1 MRLSLTF
8 TFFVRSDWRANL
20 KGNKILPVSVSLFPV
35 SLLWFFPVFLFIST
49 VFRGQLQAQ
58 AASSGI
64 SFEKRVYNFGE
75 IMEKDGKVSHTFI
88 FKNTGG
94 GPVVIE
100 KIRSGCS
107 CISAGYSDEP
117 VLPGQKGQIAITY
130 NPRYRPGFF
139 SKEITV
145 YTGPPH
151 QVNRVW
157 VKGTVTPYAHPVEE
171 DYPYDFGQGLHFN
184 LKVLA
189 FGKVAPGERKEIRLR
204 YANDADQTM
213 ILDFMIEGNGKDIG
227 FTAPGELSPKERGE
241 MIVSYTCPNNVKG
254 EVLIMIYPVVNGKKI
269 LQPLHAK
276 VTGAD

>member
-1 MRLSLTF
+1 MRYFVFVFFLLNACILSCPLDAQI
-8 TFFVRSDWRANL
+8 RRGS
-20 KGNKILPVSVSLFPV
+20 IL
-35 SLLWFFPVFLFIST
+35 
-49 VFRGQLQAQ
+49 
-58 AASSGI
+58 
-64 SFEKRVYNFGE
+64 FEEKVHDFGE

-117 VLPGQKGQIAITY
+117 VLPGQKGQITITY

-151 QVNRVW
+151 QVNRIW

-171 DYPYDFGQGLHFN
+171 DYPYDFGHGLHLN

-189 FGKVAPGERKEIRLR
+189 FGKASPGERKEIRLR
-204 YANDADQTM
+204 YANDADQPM
-213 ILDFMIEGNGKDIG
+213 ILDFMIGGNGKDIG

-254 EVLIMIYPVVNGKKI
+254 EVLIMIYPVVNGKKL